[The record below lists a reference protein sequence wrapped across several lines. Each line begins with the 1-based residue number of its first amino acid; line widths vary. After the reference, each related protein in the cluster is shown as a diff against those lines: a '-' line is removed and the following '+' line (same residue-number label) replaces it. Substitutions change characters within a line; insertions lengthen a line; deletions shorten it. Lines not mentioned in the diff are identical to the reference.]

1 MHDFALQ
8 CLDLF
13 LQHASSVIDSC
24 KASEAEDVKE
34 EKEIVAEKETKTE
47 DDVDLFASDDEP
59 TPPPPAKLPVK
70 TKTSGNTNKALKE
83 APVKKE
89 EKAKKPQEQPKK
101 VENTEDSN
109 KESDFMAELAKVVS
123 STECL
128 DKTLKQASD
137 TLDNITVVK
146 TVTIRILEP

>member
-1 MHDFALQ
+1 M
-8 CLDLF
+8 
-13 LQHASSVIDSC
+13 
-24 KASEAEDVKE
+24 KE

-59 TPPPPAKLPVK
+59 TPPPAKLPVK
-70 TKTSGNTNKALKE
+70 TKTSGNTNKAPKE

-128 DKTLKQASD
+128 YKTLRQASD
-137 TLDNITVVK
+137 TLDNVTVVK

>member
-1 MHDFALQ
+1 M
-8 CLDLF
+8 
-13 LQHASSVIDSC
+13 
-24 KASEAEDVKE
+24 KE

-59 TPPPPAKLPVK
+59 TPPPAKLPVK
-70 TKTSGNTNKALKE
+70 TKTSGNTNKAPKE

-128 DKTLKQASD
+128 DKTLRQASD

-146 TVTIRILEP
+146 TVTIRILEL